1 MKVNHIVATEKT
13 WFIITEI
20 NLSGVVETGQNIT
33 TPHEVEI
40 FDNETDWQTRK
51 NQLGITED
59 EEEVEE

>member
-13 WFIITEI
+13 RFIIEEI
-20 NLSGVVETGQNIT
+20 SLSGVVETGQNIT
-33 TPHEVEI
+33 TPYEVEV

-59 EEEVEE
+59 EEILE